1 MIQKKHKLCYNE
13 LVVIVVK
20 KKKFNYN
27 LLIYIF
33 TILIS
38 LIFLG
43 IVIKSNMVPT
53 KYIIILLVVLLVW
66 NILIGLFFTKFK
78 KKKI

>member
-78 KKKI
+78 K